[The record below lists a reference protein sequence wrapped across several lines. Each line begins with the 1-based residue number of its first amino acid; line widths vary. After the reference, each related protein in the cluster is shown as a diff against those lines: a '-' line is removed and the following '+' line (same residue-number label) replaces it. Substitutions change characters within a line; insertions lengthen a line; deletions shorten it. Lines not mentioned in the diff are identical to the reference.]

1 MLLRHIRY
9 FLAVAEHRNFTRAA
23 EALHVSQPT
32 LSQQIRQLE
41 DTLRVQL
48 LDRSGRTIQLTDAGA
63 AYVQYARRAL
73 QDLEAG
79 TRAIHDVQELSRGSL
94 RLAMTPTF
102 TAYLIGP
109 LLEKFNRRY
118 PNITLKILEMPQDR
132 METLLNEDALD
143 VGIAFDDTSSPDI
156 ETQALFVETL
166 AMVVGKSHPHANKRT
181 ALTLREFEGEALVLL
196 NEEFATR
203 HYIDRYCRQH
213 GVAPRIT
220 MEVNSI
226 NAVIELVRRSTLA
239 TLLPA
244 AIAREHSE
252 LRLVDLVPALPQRS
266 AALLLRKG
274 AYRSAATRAF
284 IELAIEESEVER
296 GGRRVKPASRTQR
309 TVVIEAGRE
318 RVGRPSTRRS

>member
-9 FLAVAEHRNFTRAA
+9 FLAVAEYRNFTRAA

-41 DTLRVQL
+41 DTLDVQL

-63 AYVQYARRAL
+63 AYMRYAQRAL

-79 TRAIHDVQELSRGSL
+79 KRAIHDVQELSRGTL

-109 LLEKFNRRY
+109 LLEKYNRRY
-118 PNITLKILEMPQDR
+118 PNITLNILEMSQDR
-132 METLLNEDALD
+132 MEALLNEDALD
-143 VGIAFDDTSSPDI
+143 VGIAFNDTHSPDI
-156 ETQALFVETL
+156 ETQVLFVEAL
-166 AMVVGKSHPHANKRT
+166 AMVVGKSHPYAKKR
-181 ALTLREFEGEALVLL
+181 AVLTSREFEREALVLL

-203 HYIDRYCRQH
+203 HYINRYCRQH
-213 GVAPRIT
+213 GVAPRIA

-226 NAVIELVRRSTLA
+226 SAVIEIVQRSALA

-252 LRLVDLVPALPQRS
+252 LCLVDLESALPQRT
-266 AALLLRKG
+266 AALLLRQG
-274 AYRSAATRAF
+274 AYRSAAARAF
-284 IELAIEESEVER
+284 ITLALEESAAE
-296 GGRRVKPASRTQR
+296 P
-309 TVVIEAGRE
+309 
-318 RVGRPSTRRS
+318 VGRPAKVSAGRS

>member
-9 FLAVAEHRNFTRAA
+9 FLAVAEHLNFTRAA

-48 LDRSGRTIQLTDAGA
+48 LDRSGRTIQLTDAGT
-63 AYVQYARRAL
+63 AYMRYAQRAL
-73 QDLEAG
+73 QELRAG
-79 TRAIHDVQELSRGSL
+79 ERAIHDVQELSRGSL

-109 LLEKFNRRY
+109 LLEKYNRHY
-118 PNITLKILEMPQDR
+118 PDITLNIVEMPQDR
-132 METLLNEDALD
+132 MEALLNEDALD
-143 VGIAFDDTSSPDI
+143 VGIAFRETRSADI
-156 ETQALFVETL
+156 EIQVLFVEAL
-166 AMVVGKSHPHANKRT
+166 AMMVGKSHPYAKRRT
-181 ALTLREFEGEALVLL
+181 ALKLSEFESETLVLL

-213 GVAPRIT
+213 NVAPRIA

-226 NAVIELVRRSTLA
+226 SAVIEIVSRSTLA

-244 AIAREHSE
+244 AIAGEHSE
-252 LRLVDLVPALPQRS
+252 LHLVKLEPAPPQRT

-274 AYRSAATRAF
+274 AYRSAATLAF
-284 IELAIEESEVER
+284 IALALELEESAAEP
-296 GGRRVKPASRTQR
+296 GGRLS
-309 TVVIEAGRE
+309 
-318 RVGRPSTRRS
+318 

>member
-32 LSQQIRQLE
+32 LSQQIKQLE

-48 LDRSGRTIQLTDAGA
+48 LDRSGRTIQLTDVGT
-63 AYVQYARRAL
+63 AYVRYAQRAL

-79 TRAIHDVQELSRGSL
+79 KRAIHDVQELSRGSL

-109 LLEKFNRRY
+109 LLEKYNRRY
-118 PNITLKILEMPQDR
+118 PNITLNILEMPQDR
-132 METLLNEDALD
+132 MEALLNEDALD
-143 VGIAFDDTSSPDI
+143 VGIAFDETHTPDI
-156 ETQALFVETL
+156 ETQTLFVEAL
-166 AMVVGKSHPHANKRT
+166 AMVVGKSHPYAKRRS
-181 ALTLREFEGEALVLL
+181 ALKLGQFENEALVLL

-203 HYIDRYCRQH
+203 QYIDRYCRQH
-213 GVAPRIT
+213 GISPRIA

-226 NAVIELVRRSTLA
+226 GAVVQIVRRSALA

-244 AIAREHSE
+244 AIAREHSD
-252 LRLVDLVPALPQRS
+252 LFLVQLEPALPQRT

-274 AYRSAATRAF
+274 AYRNAATRAF
-284 IELAIEESEVER
+284 IELALEER
-296 GGRRVKPASRTQR
+296 AADTGGRRTK
-309 TVVIEAGRE
+309 TVL
-318 RVGRPSTRRS
+318 

>member
-41 DTLRVQL
+41 DTLNVQL

-63 AYVQYARRAL
+63 AYVRYAQRAL

-79 TRAIHDVQELSRGSL
+79 KRAIHDVRELSRGSL

-109 LLEKFNRRY
+109 LLEKYNRRY
-118 PNITLKILEMPQDR
+118 PNITLNILEMPQDR
-132 METLLNEDALD
+132 METLLTEDALD
-143 VGIAFDDTSSPDI
+143 VGIAFNDTHSPDI
-156 ETQALFVETL
+156 ETQVLFVEAL
-166 AMVVGKSHPHANKRT
+166 AMVVGKSHPYAQKRT

-213 GVAPRIT
+213 GAAPRIT

-226 NAVIELVRRSTLA
+226 SAVIELVQRSTLA

-252 LRLVDLVPALPQRS
+252 LCLVDLVPALPQRS

-284 IELAIEESEVER
+284 IALALEESAVER
-296 GGRRVKPASRTQR
+296 GGRRAK
-309 TVVIEAGRE
+309 
-318 RVGRPSTRRS
+318 

>member
-48 LDRSGRTIQLTDAGA
+48 LDRSGRTIQLTDAGT
-63 AYVQYARRAL
+63 AYVHYAQRAL

-79 TRAIHDVQELSRGSL
+79 KRAIHDVQELSRGSL

-109 LLEKFNRRY
+109 LLEKYNRRY
-118 PNITLKILEMPQDR
+118 PNITLNILEMPQDR
-132 METLLNEDALD
+132 MEALLNEDALD
-143 VGIAFDDTSSPDI
+143 IGIAFDETHTPDI
-156 ETQALFVETL
+156 ETQTLFVEAL
-166 AMVVGKSHPHANKRT
+166 AMVVGNAHPYSKRRS
-181 ALTLREFEGEALVLL
+181 ALKLSQFENEALVLL

-203 HYIDRYCRQH
+203 QYIDRYCRQH
-213 GVAPRIT
+213 GISPRIA

-226 NAVIELVRRSTLA
+226 GAVVQIVRRSALA

-244 AIAREHSE
+244 AIAREHSD
-252 LRLVDLVPALPQRS
+252 LFLVQLEPALPQRT

-274 AYRSAATRAF
+274 AYRNAATRAF
-284 IELAIEESEVER
+284 IELALEERAAET
-296 GGRRVKPASRTQR
+296 GGRRAKAVL
-309 TVVIEAGRE
+309 
-318 RVGRPSTRRS
+318 

>member
-9 FLAVAEHRNFTRAA
+9 FLAVSEHRNFTRAA

-41 DTLRVQL
+41 DSLRVQL

-63 AYVQYARRAL
+63 AYVHYAQRAL

-79 TRAIHDVQELSRGSL
+79 RRAIHDVQELSRGSL

-109 LLEKFNRRY
+109 LLEKYNRRY
-118 PNITLKILEMPQDR
+118 PNITLNILEMPQER
-132 METLLNEDALD
+132 MEALLNDDALD
-143 VGIAFDDTSSPDI
+143 VGIAFSDTQSPDI
-156 ETQALFVETL
+156 ETEVLFVEAL
-166 AMVVGKSHPHANKRT
+166 AMMVGKSHPYAKKKRGP
-181 ALTLREFEGEALVLL
+181 LTLQEFGREALVLL

-203 HYIDRYCRQH
+203 RYIDRYCRQH
-213 GVAPRIT
+213 GVGPHIT

-226 NAVIELVRRSTLA
+226 SAVIEIVQRSRLA

-244 AIAREHSE
+244 AIAHEHGE
-252 LRLVDLVPALPQRS
+252 LRLIDLQPALPQRT

-274 AYRSAATRAF
+274 AYRNAATRAF
-284 IELAIEESEVER
+284 IALALEASTAEPD
-296 GGRRVKPASRTQR
+296 GRRPKAAS
-309 TVVIEAGRE
+309 
-318 RVGRPSTRRS
+318 

>member
-63 AYVQYARRAL
+63 AYLRYAQRAL

-79 TRAIHDVQELSRGSL
+79 KRAIHDVQELSRGSL

-109 LLEKFNRRY
+109 LLEKYNRRY
-118 PNITLKILEMPQDR
+118 PDITLNIFEMPQER
-132 METLLNEDALD
+132 MEALLNEDALD
-143 VGIAFDDTSSPDI
+143 VGIAFDDTHSPEI
-156 ETQALFVETL
+156 ETQVLFVEAL
-166 AMVVGKSHPHANKRT
+166 AMVVGKSHPYAKKRA
-181 ALTLREFEGEALVLL
+181 ALTLREFESEALVLL

-213 GVAPRIT
+213 GVAPRIA
-220 MEVNSI
+220 MEVNSVS
-226 NAVIELVRRSTLA
+226 AVIELVHRSTLA

-244 AIAREHSE
+244 AIAREHNE
-252 LRLVDLVPALPQRS
+252 LRLVYLEPALPQRT

-274 AYRSAATRAF
+274 AYRSAAARAF
-284 IELAIEESEVER
+284 IALALEESAAEP
-296 GGRRVKPASRTQR
+296 GGRRTKLAS
-309 TVVIEAGRE
+309 
-318 RVGRPSTRRS
+318 

>member
-63 AYVQYARRAL
+63 AYVRYAQRAL

-79 TRAIHDVQELSRGSL
+79 KRAIHDVQELSRGSL

-109 LLEKFNRRY
+109 LLEKYHRRY
-118 PNITLKILEMPQDR
+118 PNITLNILEMPQDR
-132 METLLNEDALD
+132 MEALLNEDALD
-143 VGIAFDDTSSPDI
+143 VGIAFDDTHSPDI
-156 ETQALFVETL
+156 ETQRLFVEAL
-166 AMVVGKSHPHANKRT
+166 AMVVGKAHPYAKKRA
-181 ALTLREFEGEALVLL
+181 ALTLREFESEALVLL

-203 HYIDRYCRQH
+203 HYIDRYCRQN
-213 GVAPRIT
+213 GVAPRIA

-226 NAVIELVRRSTLA
+226 SAVIELVHRSTLA

-252 LRLVDLVPALPQRS
+252 LRLVDLEPALPQRT

-274 AYRSAATRAF
+274 AYRSAAARAF
-284 IELAIEESEVER
+284 IALALEDSAAKT
-296 GGRRVKPASRTQR
+296 GGRRAPAAS
-309 TVVIEAGRE
+309 
-318 RVGRPSTRRS
+318 

>member
-23 EALHVSQPT
+23 EALHISQPT

-41 DTLRVQL
+41 DALRVQL

-63 AYVQYARRAL
+63 AYVRYAQRAL

-79 TRAIHDVQELSRGSL
+79 KRAIHDVQELSRGSL

-109 LLEKFNRRY
+109 LLEKYNRRY
-118 PNITLKILEMPQDR
+118 PNITLNILEMPQDR
-132 METLLNEDALD
+132 MEALLNEDALD
-143 VGIAFDDTSSPDI
+143 VGIAFKDTHPPDI
-156 ETQALFVETL
+156 ETRVLFVEAL
-166 AMVVGKSHPHANKRT
+166 GMVVGKSHPHAKKRG
-181 ALTLREFEGEALVLL
+181 ALKCREFASETLVLL

-203 HYIDRYCRQH
+203 HYIDRYCREH
-213 GVAPRIT
+213 GIAPHIA

-226 NAVIELVRRSTLA
+226 SAVIEIVQRSALA

-244 AIAREHSE
+244 AIAREHSG
-252 LRLVDLVPALPQRS
+252 LFLVNLEPALPQRT

-274 AYRSAATRAF
+274 AYRSAAARAF
-284 IELAIEESEVER
+284 IALAIEESEAV
-296 GGRRVKPASRTQR
+296 PMDQR
-309 TVVIEAGRE
+309 AKAG
-318 RVGRPSTRRS
+318 S

>member
-23 EALHVSQPT
+23 DALHVSQPT

-48 LDRSGRTIQLTDAGA
+48 LDRSGRTIQLTDAGTA
-63 AYVQYARRAL
+63 YARYAQRAL

-79 TRAIHDVQELSRGSL
+79 KRAIHDVQELSRGSL
-94 RLAMTPTF
+94 RLSMTPTF

-109 LLEKFNRRY
+109 LLEKYNSRY
-118 PNITLKILEMPQDR
+118 PDIVLNILEMPQDR

-143 VGIAFDDTSSPDI
+143 LGIAFNETHSPDI
-156 ETQALFVETL
+156 ETRTLFVEAL
-166 AMVVGKSHPHANKRT
+166 AMLVGKSHPRAKKRAT
-181 ALTLREFEGEALVLL
+181 VTLREFERETLVLL

-203 HYIDRYCRQH
+203 HYIDRYCMQH
-213 GVAPRIT
+213 GVAPRIS

-226 NAVIELVRRSTLA
+226 SAVIEIVRRSTLA

-244 AIAREHSE
+244 AVAREHSD
-252 LRLVDLVPALPQRS
+252 LYLVDMKPALPRRT

-274 AYRSAATRAF
+274 AYRSAAARAF
-284 IELAIEESEVER
+284 LALALEESADEPA
-296 GGRRVKPASRTQR
+296 GRRA
-309 TVVIEAGRE
+309 
-318 RVGRPSTRRS
+318 

>member
-63 AYVQYARRAL
+63 AYVRYAQRAL

-79 TRAIHDVQELSRGSL
+79 KRAIHDVQELSRGSL

-109 LLEKFNRRY
+109 LLEKYNRRY
-118 PNITLKILEMPQDR
+118 PNITLNILEMPQDR
-132 METLLNEDALD
+132 MEALLNEDALD
-143 VGIAFDDTSSPDI
+143 VGIAFNDTHSSDI
-156 ETQALFVETL
+156 ETQVLFVEAL
-166 AMVVGKSHPHANKRT
+166 GMVVGKSHPYAKKRA
-181 ALTLREFEGEALVLL
+181 ALTCREFESEALVLL
-196 NEEFATR
+196 NEAFATR

-213 GVAPRIT
+213 GVAPRIA

-226 NAVIELVRRSTLA
+226 SAVIEIVQRSALA

-252 LRLVDLVPALPQRS
+252 LCLVDLEPALPQRT

-274 AYRSAATRAF
+274 AYRSAAARAF
-284 IELAIEESEVER
+284 IVLALEESEAMP
-296 GGRRVKPASRTQR
+296 GGRRARRLRKTPTVRTAST
-309 TVVIEAGRE
+309 AG
-318 RVGRPSTRRS
+318 G

>member
-23 EALHVSQPT
+23 EVLHVSQPT

-63 AYVQYARRAL
+63 AYVRYAQRAL

-79 TRAIHDVQELSRGSL
+79 KRAIHDVQELSRGSL
-94 RLAMTPTF
+94 RIAMTPTF

-109 LLEKFNRRY
+109 LLEKYNRRY
-118 PNITLKILEMPQDR
+118 PNITLNILEMPQER
-132 METLLNEDALD
+132 METLLNEDALE
-143 VGIAFDDTSSPDI
+143 VGIAFNDTQSPDV
-156 ETQALFVETL
+156 EAQVLFVEAL
-166 AMVVGKSHPHANKRT
+166 AMVVGKSHPRAKKRA
-181 ALTLREFEGEALVLL
+181 ALTLAEFESEALVLL
-196 NEEFATR
+196 NEAFATR
-203 HYIDRYCRQH
+203 QTIDRYCKQH
-213 GVAPRIT
+213 GIAPRIA

-226 NAVIELVRRSTLA
+226 SAAIEIVQRSALA

-244 AIAREHSE
+244 AIARAHSE
-252 LRLVDLVPALPQRS
+252 LCLVRLEPALPQRT

-274 AYRSAATRAF
+274 AYRTAAARAF
-284 IELAIEESEVER
+284 IALALEESAAEPGATR
-296 GGRRVKPASRTQR
+296 SPRCA
-309 TVVIEAGRE
+309 EAARA
-318 RVGRPSTRRS
+318 

>member
-48 LDRSGRTIQLTDAGA
+48 LDRSGRTIQLTDAGT
-63 AYVQYARRAL
+63 AYVHYAQRAL

-79 TRAIHDVQELSRGSL
+79 KRAIHDVQELSRGSL

-109 LLEKFNRRY
+109 LLEKYNRRY
-118 PNITLKILEMPQDR
+118 PNITLNILEMPQDR
-132 METLLNEDALD
+132 MEALLNEDALD
-143 VGIAFDDTSSPDI
+143 IGIAFDETHTPDI
-156 ETQALFVETL
+156 ETQTLFVEAL
-166 AMVVGKSHPHANKRT
+166 AMVVGNAHPYSKRRS
-181 ALTLREFEGEALVLL
+181 ALKLSQFENEALVLL

-203 HYIDRYCRQH
+203 QYIDRYCRQH
-213 GVAPRIT
+213 GISPRIA

-226 NAVIELVRRSTLA
+226 GAVVQIVRRSALA

-244 AIAREHSE
+244 AIAREHSD
-252 LRLVDLVPALPQRS
+252 LFLVQLEPALPQRT

-274 AYRSAATRAF
+274 AYRNAATRAF
-284 IELAIEESEVER
+284 IELALEERAPET
-296 GGRRVKPASRTQR
+296 GGRRAKAVL
-309 TVVIEAGRE
+309 
-318 RVGRPSTRRS
+318 

>member
-9 FLAVAEHRNFTRAA
+9 FLAVAEHGNFTRAA
-23 EALHVSQPT
+23 EVLHVSQPT

-63 AYVQYARRAL
+63 AYVRYAHRAL

-79 TRAIHDVQELSRGSL
+79 KRAIHDVQELSRGSL

-109 LLEKFNRRY
+109 LLERYNRRY
-118 PNITLKILEMPQDR
+118 PNITLNILEMPQDR
-132 METLLNEDALD
+132 MEALLNEDALD
-143 VGIAFDDTSSPDI
+143 VGIAFNDTHAPDI
-156 ETQALFVETL
+156 ETNVLFVEAL
-166 AMVVGKSHPHANKRT
+166 AMMVGKSHPYAEKRA
-181 ALTLREFEGEALVLL
+181 ALTPREFEREALVLL

-213 GVAPRIT
+213 GVAPRIA

-226 NAVIELVRRSTLA
+226 SAVIEIVQRSTLA

-252 LRLVDLVPALPQRS
+252 LCLVGLEPALPQRT
-266 AALLLRKG
+266 AALLLRQG
-274 AYRSAATRAF
+274 AYRGAAARAF
-284 IELAIEESEVER
+284 ITLALEESAAEP
-296 GGRRVKPASRTQR
+296 GGRWAKAAS
-309 TVVIEAGRE
+309 
-318 RVGRPSTRRS
+318 

>member
-63 AYVQYARRAL
+63 AYVRYAQRAL

-79 TRAIHDVQELSRGSL
+79 KRAIHDVQELSRGSL

-109 LLEKFNRRY
+109 LLEKYNRRY
-118 PNITLKILEMPQDR
+118 PNITLNILEMTQDR
-132 METLLNEDALD
+132 MEALLNEDALD
-143 VGIAFDDTSSPDI
+143 VGIAFNDARSPDI
-156 ETQALFVETL
+156 ETQVLFVEAL
-166 AMVVGKSHPHANKRT
+166 AMVVGKSHPYAKKR
-181 ALTLREFEGEALVLL
+181 APLTLREFESEALVLL

-213 GVAPRIT
+213 GISPRVA

-226 NAVIELVRRSTLA
+226 SAITEIVRRSSLA

-244 AIAREHSE
+244 AIAREHGE
-252 LRLVDLVPALPQRS
+252 LRLVDLEPALPQRT
-266 AALLLRKG
+266 AALLMRKD
-274 AYRSAATRAF
+274 AYRSAAARAF
-284 IELAIEESEVER
+284 VGLALEERAAEP
-296 GGRRVKPASRTQR
+296 GGRRAKMAL
-309 TVVIEAGRE
+309 
-318 RVGRPSTRRS
+318 